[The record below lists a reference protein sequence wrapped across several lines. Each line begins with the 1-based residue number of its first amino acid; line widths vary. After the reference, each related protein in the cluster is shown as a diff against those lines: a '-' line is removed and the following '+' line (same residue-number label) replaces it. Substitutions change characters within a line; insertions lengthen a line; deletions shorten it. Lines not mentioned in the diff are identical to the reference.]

1 MHETILRLVTTSHAS
16 YLMETFLQAAGPLIV
31 AVVGTLLLAGFLRR
45 LLFKS
50 VAEGGAG
57 IDRRFLTDLPWSD
70 GPVHSGPGHCS
81 FPGETWTR
89 GSGILCAQRH
99 DAI

>member
-57 IDRRFLTDLPWSD
+57 IDRRFLTDPRPADALE
-70 GPVHSGPGHCS
+70 CS
-81 FPGETWTR
+81 RT
-89 GSGILCAQRH
+89 SKLL
-99 DAI
+99 AIYRR